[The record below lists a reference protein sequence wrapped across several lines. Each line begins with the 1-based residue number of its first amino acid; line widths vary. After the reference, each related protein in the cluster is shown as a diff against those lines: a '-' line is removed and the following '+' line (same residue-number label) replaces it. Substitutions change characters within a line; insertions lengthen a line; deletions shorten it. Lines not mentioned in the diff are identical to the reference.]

1 MRKTFPLH
9 SKVVYHDQDRGKT
22 YIGQVLAIFECRTHV
37 IGFKDSDPQPAT
49 WNLNSSKTLSPAQYI
64 VCDTNYL
71 IKEIVPA
78 WDFKGKKCI
87 YVNPNKLELA
97 DDLVNLI
104 NDINK
109 ELK

>member
-1 MRKTFPLH
+1 VKKTFPLY
-9 SKVVYHDQDRGKT
+9 SKVFYHDQDRGKT

-37 IGFKDSDPQPAT
+37 IGFKNSDPQPAT
-49 WNLNSSKTLSPAQYI
+49 WNPNSSETLSPAQYI

-78 WDFKGKKCI
+78 KDFKGKKCI
-87 YVNPNKLELA
+87 YVKPDKLEFIDELA
-97 DDLVNLI
+97 SII